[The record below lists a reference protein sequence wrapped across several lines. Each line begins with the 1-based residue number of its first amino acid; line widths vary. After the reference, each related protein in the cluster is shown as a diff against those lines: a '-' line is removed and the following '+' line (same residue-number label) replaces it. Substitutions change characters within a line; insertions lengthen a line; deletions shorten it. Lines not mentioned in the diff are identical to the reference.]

1 MQYKFKPLKR
11 MCEILCFKIFELI
24 LFAGAWQTI
33 IIIIIMCEGPSLSAG
48 GTAIQIRTESIVPH
62 PLDLQFIV
70 GSEPLASSAHCKDTS
85 TS

>member
-1 MQYKFKPLKR
+1 
-11 MCEILCFKIFELI
+11 
-24 LFAGAWQTI
+24 
-33 IIIIIMCEGPSLSAG
+33 MCEGPSLSAG

>member
-1 MQYKFKPLKR
+1 MIPLKR
-11 MCEILCFKIFELI
+11 ILRLSKLLSLI
-24 LFAGAWQTI
+24 AFASIYLSGFGAVYV
-33 IIIIIMCEGPSLSAG
+33 IMCEGPSLSAG